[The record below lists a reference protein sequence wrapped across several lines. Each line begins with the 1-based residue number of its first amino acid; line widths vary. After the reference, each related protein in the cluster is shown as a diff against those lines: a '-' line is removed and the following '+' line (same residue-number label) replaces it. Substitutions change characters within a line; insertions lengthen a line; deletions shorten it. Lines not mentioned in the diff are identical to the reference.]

1 MLNEDEVYRKLQ
13 QHLDSQAVAFPAAKS
28 GAEIRLLK
36 RLFTPDEARLAMH
49 LGYKSRSLK
58 QIYQTV
64 KDSGMSL
71 KAMEN
76 MLEKMM
82 RNGLIEL
89 HEREGT
95 RYYSNLPLIVGIYE
109 RQVKSITPELH
120 EYFEAYMHDLNFVR
134 PFLDTGMSQMRTIP
148 VEKSIPF
155 DRHITT
161 YDDLTAIVTETN
173 GPFAIH
179 ECICRKTASMKGN
192 PCKKTSRIETCM
204 SLDNWARIAVRTGMG
219 REISKAEALE
229 IIRKNEADGLVLQ
242 PSNTQKVEYI
252 CSCCG
257 CCCGMLGLQKML
269 PRPVDYWSTTY
280 YATIEPGDCTACGLC
295 EERCQVNALKNDE
308 SLGSYNVNLDRC
320 IGCGNCVASCTTG
333 AITLVKKEN
342 AKAPPANSEDLFD
355 TILAKRTKKQGSA

>member
-1 MLNEDEVYRKLQ
+1 MLNEDEVYRELQ

-36 RLFTPDEARLAMH
+36 RLFTPDEARLAMY
-49 LGYKSRSLK
+49 LSYKPRSVK
-58 QIYQTV
+58 QIYDTV

-71 KAMEN
+71 KAIDS

-95 RYYSNLPLIVGIYE
+95 RYFSNLPFIVGIYE

-120 EYFEAYMHDLNFVR
+120 EYFEAYMHDFNFVR
-134 PFLDTGMSQMRTIP
+134 PFMDTGMSQMRTIP
-148 VEKSIPF
+148 VEKSIRS

-161 YDDLTAIVTETN
+161 YDNLTAIVTEAN

-179 ECICRKTASMKGN
+179 ECICRKTAGMKGN
-192 PCKKTSRIETCM
+192 RCKKTSRIETCM
-204 SLDNWARIAVRTGMG
+204 SLDNWARIAIRTGMG
-219 REISKAEALE
+219 REISKGEALE
-229 IIRKNEADGLVLQ
+229 IIRQNEADGLVLQ

-269 PRPVDYWSTTY
+269 PRPVDYWSTTH
-280 YATIEPGDCTACGLC
+280 YAAINAENCSACGIC
-295 EERCQVNALKNDE
+295 EERCQVNALKSNE
-308 SLGSYNVNLDRC
+308 SLGVYSVNLDRC

-333 AITLVKKEN
+333 AISLVSKEK
-342 AKAPPANSEDLFD
+342 AKVPPLDMENLFD
-355 TILAKRTKKQGSA
+355 TILAKRTKKQGNI